1 MDGVVSARRL
11 ARGANRENERG
22 SLLPVEPAAE
32 RQQAACQAVARDK
45 KEERQR
51 WPQTD
56 RAGTGAGPEPKQE
69 PEPEQEGFRWVLTGT
84 SRPRGSSSRRLVC
97 TGPSGSSLHTKR
109 KNDRGRTSKT
119 ERKAASRQKSK
130 CWFAPMA

>member
-1 MDGVVSARRL
+1 MMDVVSETV
-11 ARGANRENERG
+11 GAGRQSRTNERG

-45 KEERQR
+45 KEER
-51 WPQTD
+51 PQTD

-69 PEPEQEGFRWVLTGT
+69 PEQEQEGFRWVLTGT
-84 SRPRGSSSRRLVC
+84 SRPRGSSSRRRQC
-97 TGPSGSSLHTKR
+97 TGPSGSSLHTQR

-119 ERKAASRQKSK
+119 ERKAASRQKSNA
-130 CWFAPMA
+130 WFAPMA

>member
-1 MDGVVSARRL
+1 MDVVSETV
-11 ARGANRENERG
+11 GAGRQSRTNERG

-69 PEPEQEGFRWVLTGT
+69 PEQEQEGFRWVLTGT
-84 SRPRGSSSRRLVC
+84 IRPRGSSSRRRQC
-97 TGPSGSSLHTKR
+97 TGPSGSSLQHTKR
-109 KNDRGRTSKT
+109 KNDRQDTKPREKLLPD
-119 ERKAASRQKSK
+119 KNQNAKSVHR
-130 CWFAPMA
+130 